1 MNFNIDFLAWRK
13 IALVLSSIFLLVSL
27 SSLFLKELNWG
38 LDFTGGTL
46 VELSYPNEANIP
58 QIRQN
63 LIQGGFEG
71 AQVANFG
78 SSREVLIKLPGTVS
92 DSLGSEIVSL
102 LSTSNEGKTVD
113 LRRIEYVGPQIGS
126 ELRDDGGTAMLI
138 ALAFMM
144 LYIAFRFQSMF
155 AGAAVIALV
164 HDVIIVVGIFSLIQ
178 IEFDLTVLAALLAVI
193 GYSLNDTIVV
203 SDRIRENIRSMD
215 AESTEEI
222 INTSLNQTLGRTLI
236 TSLTTLLVLFSLFIL
251 GGELIKNFPDHYRHY
266 SQKSFTYAGIAQKN
280 RNQLLWR
287 DDMFDGVKT
296 GYTQSAGYCLVGSAV
311 KDGMRLVAVVLDS
324 EDNKRFN
331 DVSNLMVYG
340 FRYFKT
346 EKLFTKKEPVKSIE
360 VIAGKKDKVNV
371 GLPED
376 VILTLQKNQRDSL
389 KFEIST
395 ESTILAPIKSMDK
408 AGTIKVLDSDN
419 NVLYESDL
427 IYLESVEEKGFFLR
441 LIAIIWNWIKSL
453 FS

>member
-251 GGELIKNFPDHYRHY
+251 GGELIKNFALALIFGVIVGTYSSIYIAANALIMMGLTKDH
-266 SQKSFTYAGIAQKN
+266 
-280 RNQLLWR
+280 
-287 DDMFDGVKT
+287 
-296 GYTQSAGYCLVGSAV
+296 
-311 KDGMRLVAVVLDS
+311 
-324 EDNKRFN
+324 
-331 DVSNLMVYG
+331 
-340 FRYFKT
+340 
-346 EKLFTKKEPVKSIE
+346 
-360 VIAGKKDKVNV
+360 
-371 GLPED
+371 
-376 VILTLQKNQRDSL
+376 L
-389 KFEIST
+389 K
-395 ESTILAPIKSMDK
+395 
-408 AGTIKVLDSDN
+408 
-419 NVLYESDL
+419 
-427 IYLESVEEKGFFLR
+427 VEEAENADDNPLP
-441 LIAIIWNWIKSL
+441 
-453 FS
+453 

>member
-13 IALVLSSIFLLVSL
+13 IALVLSSIFLLASL

-251 GGELIKNFPDHYRHY
+251 GGELIKNFALALIFGVIVGTYSSIYIAANALIMMGLTKDHL
-266 SQKSFTYAGIAQKN
+266 KIEEAENA
-280 RNQLLWR
+280 
-287 DDMFDGVKT
+287 DD
-296 GYTQSAGYCLVGSAV
+296 
-311 KDGMRLVAVVLDS
+311 
-324 EDNKRFN
+324 N
-331 DVSNLMVYG
+331 
-340 FRYFKT
+340 
-346 EKLFTKKEPVKSIE
+346 P
-360 VIAGKKDKVNV
+360 
-371 GLPED
+371 LP
-376 VILTLQKNQRDSL
+376 
-389 KFEIST
+389 
-395 ESTILAPIKSMDK
+395 
-408 AGTIKVLDSDN
+408 
-419 NVLYESDL
+419 
-427 IYLESVEEKGFFLR
+427 
-441 LIAIIWNWIKSL
+441 
-453 FS
+453 